1 MNAQSVVRPDPVSDR
16 RLLRQNVFERLL
28 AEIIDGRLAPGRR
41 LRDDELTALL
51 GVSRTPLREALAR
64 LDGLGLVQTAPNRF
78 TRVAP
83 LASGTLFEV
92 IDLLDALVPLLVRR
106 IVERLDDDTLLE
118 AEYLERRIARLP
130 VEETTR
136 AVGLLLSFG
145 ERLLDDL
152 ELIPSVIRS
161 AMIALFRYAVQRPVV
176 LIDAGGIGAV
186 QAVLQALLDDDAK
199 MMSDHAE
206 EFLRRLAEAIRAS
219 WSDAGS
225 ATPDEEPMD
234 QREGPDRVESS

>member
-1 MNAQSVVRPDPVSDR
+1 MNAQSARTDPVSDR

-83 LASGTLFEV
+83 LASGSLFEV
-92 IDLLDALVPLLVRR
+92 IDLLDALVPLLVQR

-152 ELIPSVIRS
+152 ELIPSVITS
-161 AMIALFRYAVQRPVV
+161 AMIALVRYAVQRPVV
-176 LIDAGGIGAV
+176 LIDAGGIPAV
-186 QAVLQALLDDDAK
+186 QAVLQALLDHDPAA
-199 MMSDHAE
+199 MTRHAE
-206 EFLRRLAEAIRAS
+206 AFLRRLAGAIRAT
-219 WSDAGS
+219 WSDAGAS
-225 ATPDEEPMD
+225 A
-234 QREGPDRVESS
+234 PDRESVDQQQRPEPVEEA

>member
-1 MNAQSVVRPDPVSDR
+1 MNAQSARTDPVSDR

-83 LASGTLFEV
+83 LASESLFEV

-152 ELIPSVIRS
+152 ELIPSVITS
-161 AMIALFRYAVQRPVV
+161 AMLALVRYAVQRPVV
-176 LIDAGGIGAV
+176 LIDAGGIPAV
-186 QAVLQALLDDDAK
+186 QAVLQALLDHDPAA
-199 MMSDHAE
+199 MNRHAE
-206 EFLRRLAEAIRAS
+206 AFLRRLAGAIRAT
-219 WSDAGS
+219 WSDAGAS
-225 ATPDEEPMD
+225 APDEESVD
-234 QREGPDRVESS
+234 QQQRPEPVEEA

>member
-1 MNAQSVVRPDPVSDR
+1 MNAQSARTDPVSDR

-83 LASGTLFEV
+83 LASGSLFEV
-92 IDLLDALVPLLVRR
+92 IDLLDALVPLLVQR

-152 ELIPSVIRS
+152 ELIPSVITS
-161 AMIALFRYAVQRPVV
+161 AMLALVRYAVQRPVV
-176 LIDAGGIGAV
+176 LIDAGGIPAV
-186 QAVLQALLDDDAK
+186 QAVLQALLDHDPAA
-199 MMSDHAE
+199 MNRHAE
-206 EFLRRLAEAIRAS
+206 AFLRRLAGAIRAT
-219 WSDAGS
+219 WSDAGAS
-225 ATPDEEPMD
+225 APDGESADQQQRPEPVEEA
-234 QREGPDRVESS
+234 